1 MKKLTA
7 LILAVVICIPFVS
20 CALSNQDKGKEKGEE
35 YVIVEITGENYLDYI
50 GFELTEN
57 AIDAE
62 GNPIEGSC
70 VVVTS
75 KVFDDGLYFLSS
87 EKSSYSFQWF
97 DEGIAGVGSAPYGL
111 TIEDMIPGNVKVTD
125 IKGTYKFVK
134 SEYVEEYVFEN
145 GIRRIKMKDGR
156 YQEID
161 FTGCAVDY
169 SNPY

>member
-1 MKKLTA
+1 MYNNNNILLNGETTLRQSIFTN
-7 LILAVVICIPFVS
+7 LIETITKY
-20 CALSNQDKGKEKGEE
+20 ALSNSIED
-35 YVIVEITGENYLDYI
+35 N
-50 GFELTEN
+50 FTEN

-97 DEGIAGVGSAPYGL
+97 DEGIGGVGSAPYGL
-111 TIEDMIPGNVKVTD
+111 IIEDMIPGNVKVTD

-134 SEYVEEYVFEN
+134 SDYVEEYVFEN